1 MFYSIDDPLKKNAT
15 IGFINN
21 FGQIPKQLFKKPH
34 PCKKM
39 GGSNL
44 RSSVIDTGA
53 LVQALTVPSPEKLF
67 FHHLDNLRPSLQ
79 PIKGK

>member
-1 MFYSIDDPLKKNAT
+1 
-15 IGFINN
+15 
-21 FGQIPKQLFKKPH
+21 
-34 PCKKM
+34 M
-39 GGSNL
+39 GGNNN

-53 LVQALTVPSPEKLF
+53 LVQAFTLPQPERLF